1 MSTEVSEHIIMSG
14 GLHNASMEEIQND
27 MKWQNAERQQGIQAV
42 DARQKG
48 AREQEIQEAV
58 ARTRKFDTNKQNRL
72 EKKNERRAA
81 AREEASHRDR
91 YRSEA

>member
-1 MSTEVSEHIIMSG
+1 MSG
-14 GLHNASMEEIQND
+14 GLHNAASIDDIRED
-27 MKWQNAERQQGIQAV
+27 MKWQNAQRQQGIQAV

-58 ARTRKFDTNKQNRL
+58 ARTMKFDTNKQNRL